1 MGIGRTI
8 KGIFNGKLTAINKR
22 LQIKHCI
29 ELSDDYIVRLC
40 KKYKDS
46 KIKISELKME
56 KIKLENLMKNCESPE
71 LVETYSQHIIV
82 LDKTLEKL
90 ASVLDVIKSKIES
103 FEFQKQILV
112 AKKNLLDD
120 LIEIKNFSGG
130 FLNGDFEIDSII
142 SELDKNIKSVEIEI
156 EANEE
161 LNSILKHK

>member
-1 MGIGRTI
+1 
-8 KGIFNGKLTAINKR
+8 
-22 LQIKHCI
+22 
-29 ELSDDYIVRLC
+29 
-40 KKYKDS
+40 
-46 KIKISELKME
+46 ME
-56 KIKLENLMKNCESPE
+56 KIKLEQLMKKCESPE